1 MNRALLLTAFKTTF
15 PVLFGYIPM
24 GMAFGI
30 LFNELG
36 FHWIYA
42 TLMATVIYAGA
53 GQFMAVGLLAN
64 HAGLIEV
71 AITTLLL
78 NSRHLFYGISLI
90 NKFKTRWW
98 RKFYLIFGLTDE
110 TYSLLT
116 GTRPPEETQK
126 TDFYLLITAL
136 NHSYWVI
143 GSTLGALLGANLSVD
158 TAGLEFTLP
167 ALFMVLAIEQY
178 KSVRESR
185 PFVMAAGVAFLS
197 IWLFSR
203 DNMLLMSILL
213 SIVIL
218 LLFRRAKR
226 PNMRLKKG
234 SL

>member
-1 MNRALLLTAFKTTF
+1 MNKPLLLTSFKTTI
-15 PVLFGYIPM
+15 PVLFGYIPL

-64 HAGLIEV
+64 HAGFIEV

-78 NSRHLFYGISLI
+78 NSRHVFYGISLI
-90 NKFKTRWW
+90 NKFKTSCW

-116 GTRPPEETQK
+116 GSRPPEDKEE

-136 NHSYWVI
+136 NHSYWVL
-143 GSTLGALLGANLSVD
+143 GSTLGAILGANMTVNTS
-158 TAGLEFTLP
+158 GLDFTLP
-167 ALFMVLAIEQY
+167 ALFVVLAIEQY
-178 KSVRESR
+178 KVVRESR
-185 PFVMAAGVAFLS
+185 PFVMAGAVAFLS

-213 SIVIL
+213 SVIVL
-218 LLFRRAKR
+218 LLSRCSTKPAEK
-226 PNMRLKKG
+226 LTKEV
-234 SL
+234 L

>member
-1 MNRALLLTAFKTTF
+1 MSKPLLQTAFKETI
-15 PVLFGYIPM
+15 PVLFGYIPL

-42 TLMATVIYAGA
+42 TLMSIMIYAGA

-64 HAGLIEV
+64 HAGFIEV

-78 NSRHLFYGISLI
+78 NSRHLFYGISLLS
-90 NKFKTRWW
+90 KFKARGW

-116 GTRPPEETQK
+116 GTRVPKDRKEA
-126 TDFYLLITAL
+126 DFYLLITAL
-136 NHSYWVI
+136 NHSYWII
-143 GSTLGALLGANLSVD
+143 GSTVGAIIGANMSVD
-158 TAGLEFTLP
+158 TTGLDFTLP

-178 KSVRESR
+178 KVIRESR
-185 PFVMAAGVAFLS
+185 PFIMAGAVAFLS

-213 SIVIL
+213 SIVVL
-218 LLFRRAKR
+218 LLFRRKQKPAKTSTQ
-226 PNMRLKKG
+226 G
-234 SL
+234 AV

>member
-1 MNRALLLTAFKTTF
+1 MGKPLLQSAFKETI
-15 PVLFGYIPM
+15 PVLFGYIPL

-42 TLMATVIYAGA
+42 ALMSLTIYAGA

-64 HAGLIEV
+64 HAGFIEV

-78 NSRHLFYGISLI
+78 NSRHVFYGISLI
-90 NKFKTRWW
+90 NKFKTKGW

-116 GTRPPEETQK
+116 GAKPPEDKEK
-126 TDFYLLITAL
+126 TKFYLMITAL
-136 NHSYWVI
+136 NQSYWVI
-143 GSTLGALLGANLSVD
+143 GSIIGAILGAKLSVD
-158 TAGLEFTLP
+158 TTGLDFTLP

-178 KSVRESR
+178 KTIRESR
-185 PFVMAAGVAFLS
+185 PFLMAGIVAFVS

-213 SIVIL
+213 SIIV
-218 LLFRRAKR
+218 LLFFQ
-226 PNMRLKKG
+226 KKLQTSPTITQG
-234 SL
+234 NL

>member
-1 MNRALLLTAFKTTF
+1 MSKSLLHSAFKTTI
-15 PVLFGYIPM
+15 PVLFGYIPL

-42 TLMATVIYAGA
+42 SLMSVTIYAGA

-64 HAGLIEV
+64 HAGFVEV

-78 NSRHLFYGISLI
+78 NSRHMFYGISLL
-90 NKFKTRWW
+90 NKFKTRGW

-116 GTRPPEETQK
+116 GTRVPEDKKE

-136 NHSYWVI
+136 NHSYWII
-143 GSTLGALLGANLSVD
+143 GSTIGAILGANITLD
-158 TAGLEFTLP
+158 TTGLDFTLP

-178 KSVRESR
+178 KVIRESR
-185 PFVMAAGVAFLS
+185 PFIMAGGIAFLS

-213 SIVIL
+213 SVIVL
-218 LLFRRAKR
+218 LTLQHKQKS
-226 PNMRLKKG
+226 NKTISQGTL
-234 SL
+234 

>member
-1 MNRALLLTAFKTTF
+1 MNKALLQTAFKATI
-15 PVLFGYIPM
+15 PVLFGYIPL

-42 TLMATVIYAGA
+42 TLMSTVIYAGA

-78 NSRHLFYGISLI
+78 NSRHLFYGISLL
-90 NKFKTRWW
+90 NKFKTRGW

-116 GTRPPEETQK
+116 GSRPPEDKKES
-126 TDFYLLITAL
+126 DFYLLITAL
-136 NHSYWVI
+136 DHSYWII
-143 GSTLGALLGANLSVD
+143 GSTLGAILGANMSVD
-158 TAGLEFTLP
+158 TTGLDFTLP

-178 KSVRESR
+178 KVIRESR
-185 PFVMAAGVAFLS
+185 PFIMAGAVAFLS

-213 SIVIL
+213 SIIVLLMLHQGQKKSKVITQ
-218 LLFRRAKR
+218 
-226 PNMRLKKG
+226 G
-234 SL
+234 SV

>member
-1 MNRALLLTAFKTTF
+1 MNKPLLQTAFKATI
-15 PVLFGYIPM
+15 PVLFGYIPL

-42 TLMATVIYAGA
+42 TLMSLTIYAGA

-64 HAGLIEV
+64 HAGFVEV

-78 NSRHLFYGISLI
+78 NSRHLFYGISLL
-90 NKFKTRWW
+90 NKFKIRGW

-116 GTRPPEETQK
+116 GTRVPDDKKE

-136 NHSYWVI
+136 DHSYWII
-143 GSTLGALLGANLSVD
+143 GSTIGAILGANMTID
-158 TAGLEFTLP
+158 TTGLDFTLP

-178 KSVRESR
+178 KVIRESR
-185 PFVMAAGVAFLS
+185 PFIMAGAVAFLS

-213 SIVIL
+213 SIIVL
-218 LLFRRAKR
+218 LIFSCKQK
-226 PNMRLKKG
+226 PSDTITQG
-234 SL
+234 SR

>member
-1 MNRALLLTAFKTTF
+1 MNKSLLQRTFKETI
-15 PVLFGYIPM
+15 PVLFGYIPL

-30 LFNELG
+30 LFNQLG

-42 TLMATVIYAGA
+42 TLMSLTIYAGA

-78 NSRHLFYGISLI
+78 NSRHLFYGISLL
-90 NKFKTRWW
+90 NKFKGCGW

-116 GTRPPEETQK
+116 GTRPPEDKKEA
-126 TDFYLLITAL
+126 DFYLLITAL
-136 NHSYWVI
+136 NQSYWVI
-143 GSTLGALLGANLSVD
+143 GSTLGAILGANMSID
-158 TAGLEFTLP
+158 TTGLDFTLP

-178 KSVRESR
+178 KVIRESR
-185 PFVMAAGVAFLS
+185 PFIMAGIIAFLS

-203 DNMLLMSILL
+203 DNMLLMSIVL
-213 SIVIL
+213 SIIVL
-218 LLFRRAKR
+218 LLL
-226 PNMRLKKG
+226 RLKPAITPTQG
-234 SL
+234 TL

>member
-1 MNRALLLTAFKTTF
+1 MSKSLFQTAFKATI
-15 PVLFGYIPM
+15 PVLFGYIPL

-42 TLMATVIYAGA
+42 SLMSVTIYAGA

-64 HAGLIEV
+64 HAGFVEV

-78 NSRHLFYGISLI
+78 NSRHMFYGISLLK
-90 NKFKTRWW
+90 KFKTRGW

-116 GTRPPEETQK
+116 GTHVPKDKNE

-136 NHSYWVI
+136 NHSYWII
-143 GSTLGALLGANLSVD
+143 GSTIGALLGANMTLD
-158 TAGLEFTLP
+158 TTGLDFTLP

-178 KSVRESR
+178 KVIKEKG
-185 PFVMAAGVAFLS
+185 PFIMASCIAFLS

-213 SIVIL
+213 SVIVL
-218 LLFRRAKR
+218 LVIQ
-226 PNMRLKKG
+226 KKQKNSKTIPEG
-234 SL
+234 IR